1 MNVRLPRQG
10 TTDQGDSGRTPHR
23 PGFKARAVLLADRI
37 DLRAWKAEERL
48 ASNPLTVAVAG
59 GGAAVL
65 FRYGVVVFFDV
76 TPAEEAAFIEQ
87 ISRLVGGAL
96 PTPET
101 EEVEIRVDPRA
112 HEGMQGD
119 GILLANDEVER
130 LQIVSDILAK
140 SVVLALYEARIAGS
154 FEIVEPLAVEL
165 ERHGRIAGRPKALAR
180 HIGGMLL
187 SEHLMVGRFAV
198 AEKPELLW
206 DRPDLEGLYIR
217 LEDEFEIKE
226 RREDL
231 TRKLDLIGRVVQT
244 LMQLQEA
251 RHSLRLEL
259 YIVILIVVEIL
270 LTIYDL
276 FLRQHG

>member
-1 MNVRLPRQG
+1 MNVRLPRQE
-10 TTDQGDSGRTPHR
+10 TADQGDPGRKPYR
-23 PGFKARAVLLADRI
+23 PDFKARAVLLADRI
-37 DLRAWKAEERL
+37 DLRAWTGDERL
-48 ASNPLTVAVAG
+48 ASNPLTIAVSG

-76 TPAEEAAFIEQ
+76 TAEEEAAFIEQ

-96 PTPET
+96 PMPET
-101 EEVEIRVDPRA
+101 EEVEIRIDPRA

-119 GILLANDEVER
+119 RILLANDEVER
-130 LQIVSDILAK
+130 LQIVADILAK

-165 ERHGRIAGRPKALAR
+165 ERDGRISGKPKDLAR

-187 SEHLMVGRFAV
+187 SEHMMVGRFAV

-226 RREDL
+226 RHEDL
-231 TRKLDLIGRVVQT
+231 TRKLNLIGRVVQT
-244 LMQLQEA
+244 LMQLQET

-259 YIVILIVVEIL
+259 YIVILIVFEIM
-270 LTIYDL
+270 LTMYDM
-276 FLRQHG
+276 FLR

>member
-1 MNVRLPRQG
+1 MNEPASRRGAADEQ
-10 TTDQGDSGRTPHR
+10 DSREASYR
-23 PGFKARAVLLADRI
+23 PDFKARALLLADRI
-37 DLRAWKAEERL
+37 DLRAWTGDDRL
-48 ASNPLTVAVAG
+48 ASNPLTIGVPG

-76 TPAEEAAFIEQ
+76 TPEEETAFIKQ
-87 ISRLVGGAL
+87 IAPLIGGAL
-96 PTPET
+96 PVPET
-101 EEVEIRVDPRA
+101 EEVELRIYPRA
-112 HEGMQGD
+112 REGMQGD
-119 GILLANDEVER
+119 RIVLANDEVER
-130 LQIVSDILAK
+130 LQIVADILAK

-165 ERHGRIAGRPKALAR
+165 ERNGRIAGKPKDLAR
-180 HIGGMLL
+180 QIGGMLL
-187 SEHLMVGRFAV
+187 SEHMMVGRFAV

-206 DRPDLEGLYIR
+206 ERPDLEGVYIR

-231 TRKLDLIGRVVQT
+231 ERKLNLIGRVAQT
-244 LMQLQEA
+244 LIQLQEA

-259 YIVILIVVEIL
+259 YIVMLIVVEIL

-276 FLRQHG
+276 FLRQH